1 MMAIIFII
9 KMIMMTIMIM
19 KMMIT
24 SNQSSVDDMA
34 AVARGDAQTR

>member
-9 KMIMMTIMIM
+9 KMIMMIIM